1 MKLKEILFFVFSTAP
16 LCLFL
21 SLPSFLSAQTI
32 SISEIEIV
40 GNQRIEVDT
49 IRSYISLSPGNVF
62 EADEINAAYQRVLK
76 SGLFESVDF
85 KEIDLFDDYLDLI
98 AFDMINICRYS
109 NNSGAR
115 IIT

>member
-1 MKLKEILFFVFSTAP
+1 MKLKEILFFVFLTAP

-21 SLPSFLSAQTI
+21 SLPNFLNAQTI

-62 EADEINAAYQRVLK
+62 
-76 SGLFESVDF
+76 
-85 KEIDLFDDYLDLI
+85 
-98 AFDMINICRYS
+98 
-109 NNSGAR
+109 
-115 IIT
+115 